1 MKFTAPLRV
10 LLVEPSQSQ
19 RELASSLLGCAEIE
33 VQTAGCGPDAILLA
47 DRFRPQVILTELIL
61 PGFSGLELIRRCKAR
76 QKEVIIWVL
85 TAATGDWAAQAALSA
100 GADFIFYKPVCFP
113 ELRRH
118 LSRQIKADPADRLT
132 DALTRLGLPS
142 HWVGFHQTIRCLQLL
157 SGPDGKDLLL
167 KELYIQI
174 AQEEG
179 CSSASAAKNVER
191 AVRLL
196 RTSPLLPPD
205 LSSALS
211 NRDFLFSL
219 AQGAIIPL

>member
-1 MKFTAPLRV
+1 MTPIPPLRV

-19 RELASSLLGCAEIE
+19 RELASIFLGQTGLEVRSAGRGPEAVMLAE
-33 VQTAGCGPDAILLA
+33 D
-47 DRFRPQVILTELIL
+47 FRPQVILTELIL

-85 TAATGDWAAQAALSA
+85 TSATGTWAAQAALSA

-118 LSRQIKADPADRLT
+118 LERLRKADPVDRLA
-132 DALTRLGLPS
+132 DALARLGLPD
-142 HWVGFHQTIRCLQLL
+142 HWTGFHQTLRCLQLL

-174 AQEEG
+174 AREEG
-179 CSSASAAKNVER
+179 CSPASAAKNVER

-196 RTSPLLPPD
+196 RASPLLPPG
-205 LSSALS
+205 LSPELS
-211 NRDFLFSL
+211 NKDFLFSL
-219 AQGAIIPL
+219 SQGAIIPL